1 VISPEASTVT
11 RRIAALY
18 GEADLPSPAGI
29 VHVTS
34 VFRPSPGDPLRTL
47 RITTD
52 TPTSTHDRFVLEL
65 ARMRADA
72 IVTTGRILRL
82 EPQLRYVPNPELLA
96 WRREILG
103 RVAPPTVC
111 VLTRG
116 DDLDLDHP
124 ALHGALPAL
133 LYTSISAAAR
143 LRSDPARENL
153 EIVSTA
159 SPSIRDLLDFLQR
172 ERAVE
177 TCTIE
182 AGPTTSAE
190 LHADPPLVDE
200 LMLSIF
206 EGDVPPSAR
215 GDAIAS
221 EAELARLLPHAT
233 APRTLVEPSGPWT
246 FLRRFR
252 SR

>member
-1 VISPEASTVT
+1 MTSLEASTVT

-18 GEADLPSPAGI
+18 GDAELPSPAGI
-29 VHVTS
+29 VLVTS
-34 VFRPSPGDPLRTL
+34 VFRGSPSEPLRTL
-47 RITTD
+47 RITKG

-82 EPQLRYVPNPELLA
+82 EPHLRYLPNPELLA

-103 RVAPPTVC
+103 RVAPPTLC

-116 DDLDLDHP
+116 DDLDFAHP

-133 LYTSISAAAR
+133 LYTSNSAAAR
-143 LRSDPARENL
+143 LRSDPAGENL

-172 ERAVE
+172 ERGVE

-182 AGPTTSAE
+182 AGPATSSE
-190 LHADPPLVDE
+190 LHADPSLLDE

-206 EGDVPPSAR
+206 EGDVPPTVC

-221 EAELARLLPHAT
+221 ETELAHLLPHAT